1 MSNKPWVKFHWLR
14 SGHFKP
20 SSNPLCFTSTIRPI
34 HYFQELLPL
43 DKAWARFLDEH
54 FCQNFHR
61 RCLVFVF
68 DLFFIW
74 TKHGH
79 ASQMG
84 TRSFF
89 SGFVPQMA
97 VSLLLPSSK
106 PGDELGGLDFSF
118 HTESVLL
125 DFNVQQLVP
134 GLIISSQF
142 HSMVMVG
149 LWSGQPISQ

>member
-20 SSNPLCFTSTIRPI
+20 SSNPLCFTSPIRPI

-54 FCQNFHR
+54 FCQNFFR

-106 PGDELGGLDFSF
+106 PGDELGSLDFSLYD
-118 HTESVLL
+118 ECVLL
-125 DFNVQQLVP
+125 DSKREAAN
-134 GLIISSQF
+134 S
-142 HSMVMVG
+142 
-149 LWSGQPISQ
+149 

>member
-54 FCQNFHR
+54 FCQNFLR

-68 DLFFIW
+68 DLFFFFIW

-84 TRSFF
+84 TESFF

-97 VSLLLPSSK
+97 VSPLLPSSK
-106 PGDELGGLDFSF
+106 PGDELGSLDF
-118 HTESVLL
+118 
-125 DFNVQQLVP
+125 
-134 GLIISSQF
+134 IS
-142 HSMVMVG
+142 H
-149 LWSGQPISQ
+149 

>member
-54 FCQNFHR
+54 FCQIFLR

-68 DLFFIW
+68 DLFFYLDKAW
-74 TKHGH
+74 ARFPDGH
-79 ASQMG
+79 
-84 TRSFF
+84 TVIF

-97 VSLLLPSSK
+97 VFLLPSSK
-106 PGDELGGLDFSF
+106 PGDELGGLDFALY
-118 HTESVLL
+118 TEYVLL
-125 DFNVQQLVP
+125 DFNV
-134 GLIISSQF
+134 
-142 HSMVMVG
+142 
-149 LWSGQPISQ
+149 

>member
-54 FCQNFHR
+54 FCQIFLR

-68 DLFFIW
+68 DLFFLF
-74 TKHGH
+74 GQ
-79 ASQMG
+79 SMG
-84 TRSFF
+84 TLPRWAQSHF
-89 SGFVPQMA
+89 SQGLFHRWQF
-97 VSLLLPSSK
+97 PSSYH
-106 PGDELGGLDFSF
+106 PHP
-118 HTESVLL
+118 HTRRWIR
-125 DFNVQQLVP
+125 
-134 GLIISSQF
+134 G
-142 HSMVMVG
+142 VG
-149 LWSGQPISQ
+149 LFPLHSVCFTSS